1 MKNINYKCVIVSLIC
16 AGVFLLAVNQLSFAI
31 MAQGDNAMYAQY
43 IPMSGDFDILP
54 VKLGVGLLL
63 VAAIV
68 FIIDTLASNR
78 NKKS

>member
-1 MKNINYKCVIVSLIC
+1 MKNMNCKCVIVSLIC

-31 MAQGDNAMYAQY
+31 MTQGDYAMYVQY

-54 VKLGVGLLL
+54 VKLGVCLLL
-63 VAAIV
+63 VATII
-68 FIIDTLASNR
+68 FIIDILASNS